1 MEISPHG
8 LKKKLAALA
17 LSLVLLLTCLP
28 GALAVDLNVD
38 AGFYFKQSRG
48 GTCTLAS
55 AAMMLRRRAYL
66 DGLIDWVDV
75 TENSV
80 KSSAWSGG
88 LSHSFN
94 YKAMQ
99 VGYATLPSSNA
110 EKTQVL
116 VELLAQHPE
125 GIVLYDRRQPH
136 AVLLTDYTDGVF
148 YCSDPAGS
156 VSSGRVPIS
165 AASIS
170 IGSSSCYWYITS
182 DQNSVAVQPDSL
194 RLEGVKYPINLRLG
208 SGMSVSGTVASASS
222 AMLTEVEVAI
232 LDAADQTVQS
242 AEAAPN
248 AASWS
253 LKNLDSQIRFGE
265 LPEGAYSY
273 MVLLTDS
280 NGQTLC
286 FMSDFTV
293 SSAATSTS
301 TYWSVQDPSGS
312 KLTEGVQQA
321 VETAVEAAANAEQST
336 KSWLEKLFS

>member
-222 AMLTEVEVAI
+222 AVLTEVEVAI
-232 LDAADQTVQS
+232 LNAADQTVQS

-336 KSWLEKLFS
+336 KSWLEKLFG

>member
-99 VGYATLPSSNA
+99 VGYATLPSGNA

-116 VELLAQHPE
+116 VDLLAQHPE
-125 GIVLYDRRQPH
+125 GVVLYDRRQPH

-194 RLEGVKYPINLRLG
+194 RLEGVRYPINLRLG
-208 SGMSVSGTVASASS
+208 SGMSVSGTVASASD
-222 AMLTEVEVAI
+222 AVLAEVEVAI
-232 LDAADQTVQS
+232 LDAADQTVQT
-242 AEAAPN
+242 AAAAPN

-253 LKNLDSQIRFGE
+253 LKDLDSQIRFGE

-293 SSAATSTS
+293 SGAATSTS

-321 VETAVEAAANAEQST
+321 VETAAEEPT

>member
-99 VGYATLPSSNA
+99 VGYATLPSGNA

-116 VELLAQHPE
+116 MELLAQHPE

-222 AMLTEVEVAI
+222 AVLTEVEVAI
-232 LDAADQTVQS
+232 LNAADQTVQS

-336 KSWLEKLFS
+336 KSWLEKLFG

>member
-125 GIVLYDRRQPH
+125 GIILYDRRQPH

-222 AMLTEVEVAI
+222 AVLTEVEVAI
-232 LDAADQTVQS
+232 LNAADQTVQS

-336 KSWLEKLFS
+336 KSWLEKLFG